1 MTAALANVRR
11 RGIAPPG
18 VWVYVGTPPKWV
30 AESPDVIVVCSNPR
44 AIDWRP
50 VVGLHVDVVEVGD
63 QGALFFQTVN
73 AAEVGKPRSIG
84 VACRA
89 GVAGL
94 NEAHEQLLK
103 KLQRQLNAFPV

>member
-18 VWVYVGTPPKWV
+18 VFVYVGKPPKWV
-30 AESPDVIVVCSNPR
+30 EEAADVIVVERNPR

-50 VVGLHVDVVEVGD
+50 LVGLHVDVVEVGD
-63 QGALFFQTVN
+63 QGPLFFQTVH
-73 AAEVGKPRSIG
+73 AAESGKPRSIG
-84 VACRA
+84 IACRN

-94 NEAHEQLLK
+94 NAEHEQLLK
-103 KLQRQLNAFPV
+103 RLQRQLNALH

>member
-30 AESPDVIVVCSNPR
+30 TDAPDVIVVHSNPR
-44 AIDWRP
+44 SIDWRP
-50 VVGLHVDVVEVGD
+50 LVGLHVDVVEVGD
-63 QGALFFQTVN
+63 QGPLFFQTVQ
-73 AAEVGKPRSIG
+73 AAETGKPRSIG
-84 VACRA
+84 IACRS

-94 NEAHEQLLK
+94 SDAHEQLLNR
-103 KLQRQLNAFPV
+103 LRRQLNAFPQ

>member
-18 VWVYVGTPPKWV
+18 VFVYVGKPPKWV
-30 AESPDVIVVCSNPR
+30 TEAPDVIVVTANPR

-50 VVGLHVDVVEVGD
+50 LVGLHVDVVEVGD
-63 QGALFFQTVN
+63 QGPLFFQTVQ
-73 AAEVGKPRSIG
+73 AAETGKPRSIG
-84 VACRA
+84 IACRN

-94 NEAHEQLLK
+94 NDEHEQLLK
-103 KLQRQLNAFPV
+103 RLQRQLNAFH

>member
-1 MTAALANVRR
+1 MTAELARLRR
-11 RGIAPPG
+11 NGYSPVSVFVFAG
-18 VWVYVGTPPKWV
+18 KPPKSV
-30 AESPDVIVVCSNPR
+30 EPGPDVIVVERNPR

-50 VVGLHVDVVEVGD
+50 LIGLHVDVVEVGD

-73 AAEVGKPRSIG
+73 AAEAGKPRSIG

>member
-18 VWVYVGTPPKWV
+18 VFVYVGKPPKWV
-30 AESPDVIVVCSNPR
+30 TEAPDVIVVTANPR

-50 VVGLHVDVVEVGD
+50 LVGLHVDVVEVGS
-63 QGALFFQTVN
+63 QGPLFFQTVQ
-73 AAEVGKPRSIG
+73 AAETGKPRSIG
-84 VACRA
+84 IACRA

-94 NEAHEQLLK
+94 NPDHEQLLTR
-103 KLQRQLNAFPV
+103 LWRQLDAFPQ